1 MFGEFHI
8 FYGSEL
14 RVFLEEKDNE
24 IRKKIENESEDYIL
38 NVNRT
43 EYLNHL
49 FEIYKIDIPKLD
61 YENISVSSYEKE
73 IPAEYFPQ
81 GFFVRAGKSYKK
93 PVIVY
98 HIPFEGN
105 NELLRYMPNRRIL
118 SGTTNVH
125 INNGDICFEIINF
138 RDDADEI
145 KRRAEETL
153 QRIKKQ
159 GEFSQEQLAKYNNNL
174 ELVIEQIFDE
184 QKQKFLTKNKT
195 LESLGV
201 PIKKTDD
208 LPKTYSIPKPHVRK
222 SVNLKPKVTEQG
234 YTPEPTLDQTTYN
247 EILQTIFDLGK
258 VFERYPSTYKDKKE
272 EELRDHILLY
282 LEPRFEGSATGET
295 FNKTGKTDILIRH
308 ENSNVFIAEC
318 KFWRGKQSYLDS
330 ITQLLKY
337 LTWRDSKVAVII
349 FVDNKNISSVLETV
363 KEVTPEHP
371 NFLEFT
377 NDNDESWFNYRFHI
391 NNNPNRDV
399 KLAVL
404 LFHIPK

>member
-8 FYGSEL
+8 FYGSDL
-14 RVFLEEKDNE
+14 RVFLEENNNK
-24 IRKKIENESEDYIL
+24 IRKKIENESENYIL

-43 EYLNHL
+43 EYINHVL
-49 FEIYKIDIPKLD
+49 DLYKIDIPNLD
-61 YENISVSSYEKE
+61 FENKSISSYEKE
-73 IPAEYFPQ
+73 IPAEYFPRE
-81 GFFVRAGKSYKK
+81 FFVRKGKSYKK
-93 PVIVY
+93 SVIVY

-105 NELLRYMPNRRIL
+105 SKLFRYMPNKRSL
-118 SGTTNVH
+118 SGTADVH
-125 INNGDICFEIINF
+125 IKNGDVCFEIINF
-138 RDDADEI
+138 NDNPDEI
-145 KRRAEETL
+145 SNKAEGTI
-153 QRIKKQ
+153 QRIKNHAKY
-159 GEFSQEQLAKYNNNL
+159 SQEQLEEYNTNL
-174 ELVIEQIFDE
+174 QSKIEDIFDGR
-184 QKQKFLTKNKT
+184 KQKLLNKNKT

-201 PIKKTDD
+201 PIKKTNN
-208 LPKTYSIPKPHVRK
+208 LPETYSIPTPKVRK
-222 SVNLKPKVTEQG
+222 SVNVKPKVTEEG

-295 FNKTGKTDILIRH
+295 FNKTGKTDILIKH

-349 FVDNKNISSVLETV
+349 FVDNKKISSVLEIV
-363 KEVTPEHP
+363 REVTPEHP
-371 NFLEFT
+371 NFLEFV
-377 NDNDESWFNYRFHI
+377 NEKDESWFNYRFHI
-391 NNNPNRDV
+391 NNDPSRDV

>member
-1 MFGEFHI
+1 M
-8 FYGSEL
+8 
-14 RVFLEEKDNE
+14 
-24 IRKKIENESEDYIL
+24 
-38 NVNRT
+38 
-43 EYLNHL
+43 
-49 FEIYKIDIPKLD
+49 
-61 YENISVSSYEKE
+61 
-73 IPAEYFPQ
+73 
-81 GFFVRAGKSYKK
+81 
-93 PVIVY
+93 
-98 HIPFEGN
+98 
-105 NELLRYMPNRRIL
+105 
-118 SGTTNVH
+118 H
-125 INNGDICFEIINF
+125 INDGDICFEIINF
-138 RDDADEI
+138 RDNADEI
-145 KRRAEETL
+145 KRKAEETL

-174 ELVIEQIFDE
+174 ELIIEQLFE
-184 QKQKFLTKNKT
+184 GKKQRFLTKNKT

-208 LPKTYSIPKPHVRK
+208 LPKTYSIPKPNVRK

-258 VFERYPSTYKDKKE
+258 VFERYPSTYKDKNE

-363 KEVTPEHP
+363 KEVTPEHT

>member
-14 RVFLEEKDNE
+14 SVFLEKKDYE

-43 EYLNHL
+43 EYINHL
-49 FEIYKIDIPKLD
+49 LEIFKLDIPKLD
-61 YENISVSSYEKE
+61 YENISVSSYEKK

-81 GFFVRAGKSYKK
+81 GFLVRAGESYKK

-105 NELLRYMPNRRIL
+105 NELLRYRANRRIL
-118 SGTTNVH
+118 SGTTKVH
-125 INNGDICFEIINF
+125 INDGDICFEIINF
-138 RDDADEI
+138 RDNADEI
-145 KRRAEETL
+145 KRKAEETL

-174 ELVIEQIFDE
+174 ELIIEQLFE
-184 QKQKFLTKNKT
+184 GKKQRFLTKNKT

-208 LPKTYSIPKPHVRK
+208 LPKTYSIPKPNVRK

-258 VFERYPSTYKDKKE
+258 VFERYPSTYKDKNE

-363 KEVTPEHP
+363 KEVTPEHT